1 MHWKKLDHS
10 NFSIN
15 LKKNWKIHW
24 EKMKNNLQKRNQMSY
39 NSISNFFYYKGT
51 FQDAISSFVVNNLQI
66 LVLRQI
72 VFDLWMSKGEHD
84 ILALVI
90 NFLGVDWQ
98 PKHITFHLFKATN
111 TNGQTL
117 AKVWQNYWTFMDWR
131 R

>member
-1 MHWKKLDHS
+1 
-10 NFSIN
+10 
-15 LKKNWKIHW
+15 
-24 EKMKNNLQKRNQMSY
+24 MSY

-117 AKVWQNYWTFMDWR
+117 AKVWQNY
-131 R
+131 